1 MFGGQPLYSEPSRF
15 PLQLCDDRMYIV
27 LYDDMFSNSVT
38 EGTCRI
44 IVIVI
49 VLCPFCRTLNGF
61 FTVTLTS
68 DKLLST
74 FVIGSSR
81 YQIAYNISMF
91 YILFTTGFAIAN
103 VVKKSA
109 RGKLLFTLFSS
120 IRLIIGQE

>member
-1 MFGGQPLYSEPSRF
+1 MFGGQPIYSEPSRF

-44 IVIVI
+44 I

-91 YILFTTGFAIAN
+91 YIRFTTDFANAN